1 MYAGGGILDTQPDDG
16 GTGHN
21 DVNKCFSVRLRVFS
35 CCWVQLHFISRG
47 VVTVLWLHFLSSG
60 VLSIHMHKPQFL
72 FMGSLPLTV
81 LCYCSF
87 CSQLFSGRYVKLPF
101 FLYVFWLLCAAAA
114 PVSEFSWPLT
124 ILCICCSAC
133 VLSFYSLQITSPM
146 FYHCSVQWQFLYNFF
161 LSFFLSFFFLF
172 FLCCLLLFLFFFC
185 FFLLFSFF
193 LCNCFFSFFLFFF
206 SLFFFFFFADHLVF
220 TDHLVCSSLTIL
232 WSCRSS
238 LPVCSL
244 IFLSSAWVF
253 SCFSTQLEICSTG
266 VLSLSSAAV
275 LSLSSA
281 AVLSLSSAAVLSL
294 SSAAADPLYRCSFT
308 LLCRYLTSL
317 QVFSLLLFY
326 GAA

>member
-1 MYAGGGILDTQPDDG
+1 MYACGGILDTQPDDG

-101 FLYVFWLLCAAAA
+101 FLYVFWLLCAAAV

-146 FYHCSVQWQFLYNFF
+146 FYHCSVQWQFLYNFLFHFFPLFFFFSFFFVLLATFPLLFLF
-161 LSFFLSFFFLF
+161 LSSFFFLF
-172 FLCCLLLFLFFFC
+172 VQLLFLFF
-185 FFLLFSFF
+185 SP
-193 LCNCFFSFFLFFF
+193 FFF
-206 SLFFFFFFADHLVF
+206 SLSFFFFFFFCRCAYWSSGLFISHYSVELQVLAAGVF
-220 TDHLVCSSLTIL
+220 SHFSVLCVGVLLLFYTAGDLQHWCSLPFFCSCSLPFFCSCSL
-232 WSCRSS
+232 PFFCSCSLPFFCSCRSS
-238 LPVCSL
+238 L
-244 IFLSSAWVF
+244 
-253 SCFSTQLEICSTG
+253 
-266 VLSLSSAAV
+266 
-275 LSLSSA
+275 
-281 AVLSLSSAAVLSL
+281 
-294 SSAAADPLYRCSFT
+294 
-308 LLCRYLTSL
+308 
-317 QVFSLLLFY
+317 QVFFHSSV
-326 GAA
+326 

>member
-1 MYAGGGILDTQPDDG
+1 MYACGGILDTQPDDG

-47 VVTVLWLHFLSSG
+47 VVTVIWLHFLSSG

-101 FLYVFWLLCAAAA
+101 FLYVFWLLCAAAV

-161 LSFFLSFFFLF
+161 LSFFFFFFFCAACYFSSSFFVSFFFFLSFCATAFSLLF
-172 FLCCLLLFLFFFC
+172 F
-185 FFLLFSFF
+185 S
-193 LCNCFFSFFLFFF
+193 
-206 SLFFFFFFADHLVF
+206 FFFFFFCRCAYWSSGLFISHYSVELQVLTAGVF
-220 TDHLVCSSLTIL
+220 SHFSVLCVGVLLLFYTAGDLQHWCSLPFFCSCSLPFFCSCSL
-232 WSCRSS
+232 PFFCSCRSS
-238 LPVCSL
+238 L
-244 IFLSSAWVF
+244 
-253 SCFSTQLEICSTG
+253 
-266 VLSLSSAAV
+266 
-275 LSLSSA
+275 
-281 AVLSLSSAAVLSL
+281 
-294 SSAAADPLYRCSFT
+294 
-308 LLCRYLTSL
+308 
-317 QVFSLLLFY
+317 QVFFHSSV
-326 GAA
+326 